1 MDHAFPAISYYSGLS
16 YESFG
21 SPSIILE
28 GQVYYP
34 MSGGS
39 EPAFGWYD
47 VDLYTGETIYFQNNT
62 LGNLAM
68 PSIGEVL
75 DIENPNQHGGMS
87 YLWRTSGV
95 GINNPGGINGTVWQL
110 LDGFTGNVIC
120 AIANVSTSGTQFRDA
135 IGSVCYVNFVNL
147 GTTAAPNYYMQ
158 IWNSTDAIHWTQA
171 KLGAFPPRTLLNG
184 TTGIQTTTTSNDYW
198 MWRPQRT
205 APYDGRN
212 GFSMNVSVSSILGPR
227 NTVLNETG
235 TIRAVRPDQY
245 VIVGTAGRN
254 DARGVAQGELKA
266 YSLAPGNWGNTLWDI
281 TFTTPKAKDDYPNNT
296 YLGYQ
301 VTNAVDLAVVDP
313 EDGVFV
319 FEERITRKYYGFS
332 LSTGQQ
338 IWETAPDSQWNYYG
352 MSDFEYNGKLFA
364 YGYTGILNAYDIKTG
379 KLLWNW
385 TAPSYGLGETWY
397 TYTPLSYGCIAD
409 GKAYMYT
416 SEHSPSQPLRRDAHI
431 WCVDLETGKQVWAI
445 SCWAQGMKI
454 ADGRLVVLNL
464 MDNAIYCLGK
474 GPSATT
480 VSATQNVPSLGSS
493 VTITGT
499 VTDQSPSGR
508 HNVAG
513 SLDFALKGTPAIS
526 DDDMDAWMEYLF
538 QQRPMPSNAKG
549 VEVTLDAID
558 PNNNFI
564 HIGTTTSDSASNFGI
579 AWKPEV
585 PGTYQ
590 IIATFA
596 GSAAYGPSYS
606 TTYMTVGE
614 EATTPTTT
622 EQIVQLPPFDLY
634 IIGATVAI
642 IIAIAIVGLMLMR
655 MLRKRP

>member
-1 MDHAFPAISYYSGLS
+1 M
-16 YESFG
+16 
-21 SPSIILE
+21 
-28 GQVYYP
+28 
-34 MSGGS
+34 
-39 EPAFGWYD
+39 GWYD
-47 VDLYTGETIYFQNNT
+47 VDLYTGETKYFENNT

-95 GINNPGGINGTVWQL
+95 GIINPGGINGTVWQL
-110 LDGFTGNVIC
+110 LDGFSGKVIC

-147 GTTAAPNYYMQ
+147 GTTAAPNYRMQ
-158 IWNSTDAIHWTQA
+158 IWNSTDAIQWTLA
-171 KLGAFPPRTLLNG
+171 RSGVMPPRTLLNG
-184 TTGIQTTTTSNDYW
+184 TTGIQLTTTGNDYW
-198 MWRPQRT
+198 TWRPQRT
-205 APYDGRN
+205 APYDGQN
-212 GFSMNVSVSSILGPR
+212 GYSMNVSVASILGPR

-235 TIRAVRPDQY
+235 TIRAVRPDQF
-245 VIVGTAGRN
+245 VIVGTNGRN
-254 DARGVAQGELKA
+254 DARGVAPGFLRA
-266 YSLAPGNWGNTLWDI
+266 YSLKPGNWGNTLWDI

-296 YLGYQ
+296 YLGYSI
-301 VTNAVDLAVVDP
+301 TNAVNLAQVDP

-319 FEERITRKYYGFS
+319 FYETITRKYFGFS

-338 IWETAPDSQWNYYG
+338 IWETAPESPWNFYSSGQTIWNGTMLSYG
-352 MSDFEYNGKLFA
+352 GGMANG
-364 YGYTGILNAYDIKTG
+364 GILNAYDVKTG

-409 GKAYMYT
+409 GKIYLYT
-416 SEHSPSQPLRRDAHI
+416 TEHSATMPLRRDAHI

-464 MDNAIYCLGK
+464 VDNAIYCLGK

-480 VSATQNVPSLGSS
+480 VSATQTVPTLGSS

-526 DDDMDAWMEYLF
+526 DADMENWMEYMF
-538 QQRPMPSNAKG
+538 QQRPIPANAKG

-558 PNNNFI
+558 PNSNFI
-564 HIGTTTSDSASNFGI
+564 HIGTTTSDIDGNYGYKFT
-579 AWKPEV
+579 PDV

-596 GSAAYGPSYS
+596 GSAAYGSS
-606 TTYMTVGE
+606 FGTTYLS
-614 EATTPTTT
+614 ADPAPTTPTPI
-622 EQIVQLPPFDLY
+622 EQIVQLPPFEMYTLY
-634 IIGATVAI
+634 ATIAI
-642 IIAIAIVGLMLMR
+642 IIAIAIVGLML
-655 MLRKRP
+655 LRKK